1 MCEGYESPQK
11 EEITN
16 KKPVEKEKRFKEE
29 NPLSAPTQKNSNFYI
44 EFELLNLPISDS
56 HCIHQIGTKNRAKEF
71 IQYI

>member
-29 NPLSAPTQKNSNFYI
+29 NPLSAPT
-44 EFELLNLPISDS
+44 
-56 HCIHQIGTKNRAKEF
+56 
-71 IQYI
+71 